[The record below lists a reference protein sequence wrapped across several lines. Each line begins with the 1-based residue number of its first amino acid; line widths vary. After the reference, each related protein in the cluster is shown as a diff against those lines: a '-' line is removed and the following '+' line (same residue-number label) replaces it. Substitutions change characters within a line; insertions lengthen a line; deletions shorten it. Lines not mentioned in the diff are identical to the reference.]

1 MIPKQILKKVKQ
13 VEIRT
18 RGLVNDLF
26 GGEYHSVFKGRGM
39 AFSEVREYQPG
50 DDIRLIDWNVTA
62 RNGSPFIKIFEEE
75 RELTVYLLVDISKS
89 GEFGSQNQLKQEF
102 GAEIASVL
110 GFSAIKNND
119 KVGLILFSNDIE
131 KYVVPKKGK
140 SHVLRVIRELLYNE
154 PKGNKTSIKNV
165 LDYLLKVAKRKSV
178 VFLISDFID
187 DNYWSSLKIVNRKH
201 DLIGIRLF
209 APAEKLLP
217 DLGVIKVRDPESGS
231 SFWIDTSNR
240 REIEKL
246 KTQINSDFDAFNK
259 QAKKIG
265 FDIISVSTNG
275 DFVDPLISLFRK
287 EIKDED

>member
-187 DNYWSSLKIVNRKH
+187 DDYWASLKIVNRKH

-209 APAEKLLP
+209 DPAEKLLP
-217 DLGVIKVRDPESGS
+217 DIGVIKVRDPESGS

-240 REIEKL
+240 GEMEKL
-246 KTQINSDFDAFNK
+246 KNQINSDFDAFNK

-287 EIKDED
+287 RDKR

>member
-187 DNYWSSLKIVNRKH
+187 DDYWASLKIVNRKH

-209 APAEKLLP
+209 DPAEKLLP
-217 DLGVIKVRDPESGS
+217 DIGVIKVRDPESGS

-240 REIEKL
+240 VEMEKL
-246 KTQINSDFDAFNK
+246 KNKINLDFDTFNK

-287 EIKDED
+287 RDKR

>member
-201 DLIGIRLF
+201 DLIGIRLYD
-209 APAEKLLP
+209 PAEKLLP

-240 REIEKL
+240 AEMEKL
-246 KTQINSDFDAFNK
+246 KTRINSDFDAFNK

-287 EIKDED
+287 RDKR

>member
-187 DNYWSSLKIVNRKH
+187 DDYWASLKVVNRKH

-209 APAEKLLP
+209 DPAEKLLP
-217 DLGVIKVRDPESGS
+217 DIGVIKVRDPESGS

-240 REIEKL
+240 VEMEKL
-246 KTQINSDFDAFNK
+246 KNKINSDFDTFNK

-287 EIKDED
+287 RDKR

>member
-89 GEFGSQNQLKQEF
+89 GEFGSQNQLKQEI

-209 APAEKLLP
+209 DPAEKLLP

-240 REIEKL
+240 EEMEKL
-246 KTQINSDFDAFNK
+246 KTQINSDFDSFNK
-259 QAKKIG
+259 KAKKIG

-287 EIKDED
+287 RDKR

>member
-62 RNGSPFIKIFEEE
+62 RYGSPFIKIFEEE

-154 PKGNKTSIKNV
+154 TKGNKTSIKNV

-209 APAEKLLP
+209 DPAEKLLP

-231 SFWIDTSNR
+231 SFWIDTSIR
-240 REIEKL
+240 GEIEKL
-246 KTQINSDFDAFNK
+246 KNKINSDFDKFNK

-287 EIKDED
+287 RDKR

>member
-89 GEFGSQNQLKQEF
+89 GEFGSQNQLKLEF

-140 SHVLRVIRELLYNE
+140 SHVLRVIRELLYNT
-154 PKGNKTSIKNV
+154 PKGNKTSIKNA

-178 VFLISDFID
+178 IFLISDFID
-187 DNYWSSLKIVNRKH
+187 DDYWASLKVVNRKH

-209 APAEKLLP
+209 DPAEKLLP
-217 DLGVIKVRDPESGS
+217 DIGVIKVRDPESGS

-240 REIEKL
+240 GEMEKL
-246 KTQINSDFDAFNK
+246 KNQINSDFDTFNK

-275 DFVDPLISLFRK
+275 DFVDPLISLFRRRDK
-287 EIKDED
+287 R

>member
-119 KVGLILFSNDIE
+119 KVGLILFSNYIE
-131 KYVVPKKGK
+131 KYVAPKKGK

-209 APAEKLLP
+209 DQAEKLLP
-217 DLGVIKVRDPESGS
+217 DVGVIKVRDPESGS

-240 REIEKL
+240 REMEKL

-287 EIKDED
+287 RDKR

>member
-62 RNGSPFIKIFEEE
+62 RNGAPFIKVFEEE

-119 KVGLILFSNDIE
+119 KVGLILFSNEVE

-140 SHVLRVIRELLYNE
+140 SHVLRVIRELLYTA
-154 PKGNKTSIKNV
+154 PKNKGTSLKNA

-187 DNYWSSLKIVNRKH
+187 NKYWSSLKIANRKH

-209 APAEKLLP
+209 DPAEKLFP
-217 DLGVIKVRDPESGS
+217 DLGVLKVKDPESGS
-231 SFWIDTSNR
+231 SFWIDTSSK
-240 REIEKL
+240 REMEKL
-246 KTQINSDFDAFNK
+246 ESKIQSDFDAFQNK
-259 QAKKIG
+259 AKKIG
-265 FDIISVSTNG
+265 FDIISVATNQ
-275 DFVDPLISLFRK
+275 DFVEPLISLFRK
-287 EIKDED
+287 RDKR

>member
-89 GEFGSQNQLKQEF
+89 GEFGSHNQLKQEF

-154 PKGNKTSIKNV
+154 PKDNKTSIKKV

-178 VFLISDFID
+178 VFLISDFIY

-209 APAEKLLP
+209 DPAEKLLP

-240 REIEKL
+240 AEMEKL

-287 EIKDED
+287 RDKR